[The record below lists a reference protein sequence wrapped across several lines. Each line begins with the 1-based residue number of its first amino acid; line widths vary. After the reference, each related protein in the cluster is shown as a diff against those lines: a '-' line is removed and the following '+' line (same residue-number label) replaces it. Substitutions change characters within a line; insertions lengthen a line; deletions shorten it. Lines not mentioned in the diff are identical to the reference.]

1 VWRSRCR
8 AWFKEVR
15 VCPARQ
21 CPSVLLELLFALI
34 LALLTGLS
42 DPAAAAAPEDRT
54 NVLTYIERGAD
65 AYRMGDL
72 VAATQRWGE
81 AVRLCR
87 LAGDTSRE
95 ADVLARRGEAF
106 QSLGQ
111 LQASAADFEQALRGA
126 ETLGDPVRL
135 AALTGA
141 LGNVYFQAHD
151 FDHSRPLLE
160 RSLSLAEKARLPTIL
175 AATANNL
182 GNLDLANDDVAGAIA
197 SYTASIEAAAGNV
210 PLEVTARINKT
221 RALLRQGHAGGAV
234 TDLESALQRSSD
246 LPATSDTAYSQI
258 AIGRVAYQAQ
268 SRAARAARPNLLAL
282 GEAAL
287 QRSLALADRLH
298 DVRAGS
304 LSDGYL
310 AELYEAEGRAGE
322 AKVLTQRAIF
332 QAQQIDAPDLLYQW
346 DWLEGRLERAAG
358 NREVAIEAYRRAV
371 ANLQAVRQDIPVD
384 YTEGRSSFR
393 EILGPLYLE
402 LADLLLRVAADQ
414 PNAPNVPILLGEAR
428 RTVEFLKTAEIRDYF
443 KDQCLVALESQKVS
457 AANAAQSSRT
467 ATLYPIVLPDRVE
480 LLAAVGN
487 EQYRVTA
494 AISQAS
500 LTAKV
505 RELRRRLE
513 TLGTREFFAPAQE
526 IYDWLIRPLA
536 PFLQAHDVDTL
547 IVVPDGPLRT
557 FPFAALY
564 DGKFFLIEHYA
575 IATELGL
582 TLMDPKPIA
591 RQPINALLSGL
602 SKPTQGYPGLPFVGG
617 ELASLQRMEPAST
630 VLEDEGFRLKRVEDD
645 LQAVPFSVV
654 HIASHAEFSSDP
666 AKTFILTYDGRL
678 TLADLEASVKYRASG
693 DEPLELLTLSACQTA
708 AGDDRAALGLAGVA
722 IKAGARSAV
731 ASLWSINDEA
741 ASRVIT
747 VFYKSLQESNR
758 SKAHALQL
766 AQTALIHDRRFGHPG
781 YWAPFLLIGNWL

>member
-1 VWRSRCR
+1 VPGAGVRLPSALRCLPVL
-8 AWFKEVR
+8 A
-15 VCPARQ
+15 
-21 CPSVLLELLFALI
+21 VLLFVVIPVALSGI
-34 LALLTGLS
+34 SG
-42 DPAAAAAPEDRT
+42 PAAAAATEDRA
-54 NVLTYIERGAD
+54 NALTYIEHGVD

-72 VAATQRWGE
+72 VEATRRWGE
-81 AVRLCR
+81 AIRLCR
-87 LAGDTSRE
+87 LAGDTSGE

-111 LQASAADFEQALRGA
+111 LEASAADFHQALRSA

-135 AALTGA
+135 AALSGA

-151 FDHSRPLLE
+151 FSKARPRLE
-160 RSLSLAEKARLPTIL
+160 RSLSLAEKARSPMIL

-182 GNLDLANDDVAGAIA
+182 GNLDLASDDVADAVA
-197 SYTASIEAAAGNV
+197 AYTESIEAASAAGNV
-210 PLEVTARINKT
+210 PLEVTARINKA
-221 RALLRQGHAGGAV
+221 RALLRQEHLSGAV
-234 TDLESALQRSSD
+234 TDLETALQRTSD

-258 AIGRVAYQAQ
+258 AIGRVAYQALGR
-268 SRAARAARPNLLAL
+268 STRAARPKLTTL
-282 GEAAL
+282 GEAAF

-310 AELYEAEGRAGE
+310 AELYESEGRPGE
-322 AKVLTQRAIF
+322 AEVLTQRAIF
-332 QAQQIDAPDLLYQW
+332 LAQQIDASDLLYRW
-346 DWLEGRLERAAG
+346 NWLDGRLARAAG
-358 NREVAIEAYRRAV
+358 KRDVAIEAYRRAV

-402 LADLLLRVAADQ
+402 LADLLLRAAADQ
-414 PNAPNVPILLGEAR
+414 PNAPDMPVMLGEAR

-443 KDQCLVALESQKVS
+443 KDQCLVPLESQKVT
-457 AANAAQSSRT
+457 AAAAAQSSQT

-480 LLAAVGN
+480 LLVAVAN

-494 AISQAS
+494 AINEAT

-505 RELRRRLE
+505 RDLRRRLE
-513 TLGTREFFAPAQE
+513 TLGTREFFGPAQD
-526 IYDWLIRPLA
+526 IYEWLIRPLE
-536 PFLQAHDVDTL
+536 PFFQAHDVDTL

-557 FPFAALY
+557 VPFAALY
-564 DGKFFLIEHYA
+564 DGKSFLIEHYA

-617 ELASLQRMEPAST
+617 ELALLRRMAATST
-630 VLEDEGFRLKRVEDD
+630 VLEDESFSLKRVEDD

-678 TLADLEASVKYRASG
+678 TLAELETSVKYRSSR

-766 AQTALIHDRRFGHPG
+766 AQTALIHDKRFGHPG

>member
-1 VWRSRCR
+1 MLG
-8 AWFKEVR
+8 AGVR
-15 VCPARQ
+15 VRSALRCLP
-21 CPSVLLELLFALI
+21 VLAELLFAMILGALI
-34 LALLTGLS
+34 GIS
-42 DPAAAAAPEDRT
+42 DPAGAAAPEDRT
-54 NVLTYIERGAD
+54 NALTYIEHGAD

-72 VAATQRWGE
+72 VEATRRWGE
-81 AVRLCR
+81 AIRLCR

-95 ADVLARRGEAF
+95 ADVLAWRGEAF

-111 LQASAADFEQALRGA
+111 LQASAADFERALRSA
-126 ETLGDPVRL
+126 ETLGDLVRL
-135 AALTGA
+135 AALSGA

-151 FDHSRPLLE
+151 FDRARPLLE
-160 RSLSLAEKARLPTIL
+160 RSLSLAGKAQLPTIL
-175 AATANNL
+175 AATTNNL
-182 GNLDLANDDVAGAIA
+182 GNLDLASDDVAGAVA
-197 SYTASIEAAAGNV
+197 AYTESIEAASAAGNV

-221 RALLRQGHAGGAV
+221 RALLRQGRASGAV
-234 TDLESALQRSSD
+234 TDLESALQRTVD
-246 LPATSDTAYSQI
+246 LPATSDTTYSQI

-268 SRAARAARPNLLAL
+268 SRSTRAARAKLLTL
-282 GEAAL
+282 GEAAFR
-287 QRSLALADRLH
+287 RSLALADRLH

-310 AELYEAEGRAGE
+310 AELYASEGRPGEAE
-322 AKVLTQRAIF
+322 VLTRRAIF
-332 QAQQIDAPDLLYQW
+332 LAQQIDAPDLLYRW
-346 DWLEGRLERAAG
+346 DWLDGRLARAAG
-358 NREVAIEAYRRAV
+358 KRDVAIEAYRRAV

-402 LADLLLRVAADQ
+402 LADLLLRAAADQ
-414 PNAPNVPILLGEAR
+414 PNAPDVPMLLGEAR
-428 RTVEFLKTAEIRDYF
+428 RTVEFLKTAEVRDYF
-443 KDQCLVALESQKVS
+443 KDQCLVPLESQKVT
-457 AANAAQSSRT
+457 AANAAQSSQT
-467 ATLYPIVLPDRVE
+467 ATLYPIVLSDRVE
-480 LLAAVGN
+480 LLVAVGN

-494 AISQAS
+494 AISQPT

-513 TLGTREFFAPAQE
+513 TLGTREFFAPAQQIHE
-526 IYDWLIRPLA
+526 WLIRPLE

-557 FPFAALY
+557 VPFAALH
-564 DGKFFLIEHYA
+564 DGKSFLIERYA

-602 SKPTQGYPGLPFVGG
+602 SRPTQGYPGLPFVVG
-617 ELASLQRMEPAST
+617 ELALLQRMAPTST
-630 VLEDEGFRLKRVEDD
+630 VLKDESFSLKRVEDD

-666 AKTFILTYDGRL
+666 ARTFILTYDGRL
-678 TLADLEASVKYRASG
+678 TLADLETSVKYRSSR

-747 VFYKSLQESNR
+747 LFYKSLQDSNR

>member
-1 VWRSRCR
+1 MRSALRCL
-8 AWFKEVR
+8 
-15 VCPARQ
+15 P
-21 CPSVLLELLFALI
+21 VLAELLFAMILGALI
-34 LALLTGLS
+34 GIS
-42 DPAAAAAPEDRT
+42 DPAGAAAPEDRT
-54 NVLTYIERGAD
+54 NALTYIEHGAD

-72 VAATQRWGE
+72 VEATRRWGE
-81 AVRLCR
+81 AIRLCR

-95 ADVLARRGEAF
+95 ADVLAWRGEAF

-111 LQASAADFEQALRGA
+111 LQASAADFERALRSA
-126 ETLGDPVRL
+126 ETLGDLVRL
-135 AALTGA
+135 AALSGA

-151 FDHSRPLLE
+151 FDRARPLLE
-160 RSLSLAEKARLPTIL
+160 RSLSLAGKAQLPTIL
-175 AATANNL
+175 AATTNNL
-182 GNLDLANDDVAGAIA
+182 GNLDLASDDVAGAVA
-197 SYTASIEAAAGNV
+197 AYTESIEAASAAGNV

-221 RALLRQGHAGGAV
+221 RALLRQGRASGAV
-234 TDLESALQRSSD
+234 TDLESALQRTVD
-246 LPATSDTAYSQI
+246 LPATSDTTYSQI

-268 SRAARAARPNLLAL
+268 SRSTRAARAKLLTL
-282 GEAAL
+282 GEAAFR
-287 QRSLALADRLH
+287 RSLALADRLH

-310 AELYEAEGRAGE
+310 AELYASEGRPGEAE
-322 AKVLTQRAIF
+322 VLTRRAIF
-332 QAQQIDAPDLLYQW
+332 LAQQIDAPDLLYRW
-346 DWLEGRLERAAG
+346 DWLDGRLARAAG
-358 NREVAIEAYRRAV
+358 KRDVAIEAYRRAV

-402 LADLLLRVAADQ
+402 LADLLLRAAADQ
-414 PNAPNVPILLGEAR
+414 PNAPDVPMLLGEAR
-428 RTVEFLKTAEIRDYF
+428 RTVEFLKTAEVRDYF
-443 KDQCLVALESQKVS
+443 KDQCLVPLESQKVT
-457 AANAAQSSRT
+457 AANAAQSSQT
-467 ATLYPIVLPDRVE
+467 ATLYPIVLSDRVE
-480 LLAAVGN
+480 LLVAVGN

-494 AISQAS
+494 AISQPT

-513 TLGTREFFAPAQE
+513 TLGTREFFAPAQQIHE
-526 IYDWLIRPLA
+526 WLIRPLE

-557 FPFAALY
+557 VPFAALH
-564 DGKFFLIEHYA
+564 DGKSFLIERYA

-602 SKPTQGYPGLPFVGG
+602 SRPTQGYPGLPFVVG
-617 ELASLQRMEPAST
+617 ELALLQRMAPTST
-630 VLEDEGFRLKRVEDD
+630 VLKDESFSLKRVEDD

-666 AKTFILTYDGRL
+666 ARTFILTYDGRL
-678 TLADLEASVKYRASG
+678 TLADLETSVKYRSSR

-708 AGDDRAALGLAGVA
+708 AGDDWAALGLAGVA

-747 VFYKSLQESNR
+747 LFYKSLQDSNR

>member
-1 VWRSRCR
+1 MLG
-8 AWFKEVR
+8 AGVR
-15 VCPARQ
+15 VRSALRCLP
-21 CPSVLLELLFALI
+21 VLAELLFAMILGALI
-34 LALLTGLS
+34 GIS
-42 DPAAAAAPEDRT
+42 DPAGAAAPEDRT
-54 NVLTYIERGAD
+54 NALTYIEHGAD

-72 VAATQRWGE
+72 VEATRRWGE
-81 AVRLCR
+81 AIRLCR

-95 ADVLARRGEAF
+95 ADVLAWRGEAF

-111 LQASAADFEQALRGA
+111 LQASAADFERALRSA
-126 ETLGDPVRL
+126 ETLGDLVRL
-135 AALTGA
+135 AALSGA

-151 FDHSRPLLE
+151 FDRARPLLE
-160 RSLSLAEKARLPTIL
+160 RSLSLAGKAQLPTIL
-175 AATANNL
+175 AATTNNL
-182 GNLDLANDDVAGAIA
+182 GNLDLASDDVAGAVA
-197 SYTASIEAAAGNV
+197 AYTESIEAASAAGNV

-221 RALLRQGHAGGAV
+221 RALLRQGRASGAV
-234 TDLESALQRSSD
+234 TDLESALQRTVD
-246 LPATSDTAYSQI
+246 LPATSDTTYSQI

-268 SRAARAARPNLLAL
+268 SRSTRAARAKLLTL
-282 GEAAL
+282 GEAAFR
-287 QRSLALADRLH
+287 RSLALADRLH

-310 AELYEAEGRAGE
+310 AELYASEGRPGEAE
-322 AKVLTQRAIF
+322 VLTRRAIF
-332 QAQQIDAPDLLYQW
+332 LAQQIDAPDLLYRW
-346 DWLEGRLERAAG
+346 DWLDGRLARAAG
-358 NREVAIEAYRRAV
+358 KRDVAIEAYRRAV

-402 LADLLLRVAADQ
+402 LADLLLRAAADQ
-414 PNAPNVPILLGEAR
+414 PNAPDVPMLLGEAR
-428 RTVEFLKTAEIRDYF
+428 RTVEFLKTAEVRDYF
-443 KDQCLVALESQKVS
+443 KDQCLVPLESQKVT
-457 AANAAQSSRT
+457 AANAAQSSQT
-467 ATLYPIVLPDRVE
+467 ATLYPIVLSDRVE
-480 LLAAVGN
+480 LLVAVGN

-494 AISQAS
+494 AISQPT

-513 TLGTREFFAPAQE
+513 TLGTREFFAPAQQIHE
-526 IYDWLIRPLA
+526 WLIRPLE

-557 FPFAALY
+557 VPFAALH
-564 DGKFFLIEHYA
+564 DGKSFLIERYA

-602 SKPTQGYPGLPFVGG
+602 SRPTQGYPGLPFVVG
-617 ELASLQRMEPAST
+617 ELALLQRMAPTST
-630 VLEDEGFRLKRVEDD
+630 VLKDESFSLKRVEDD

-666 AKTFILTYDGRL
+666 ARTFILTYDGRL
-678 TLADLEASVKYRASG
+678 TLADLETSVKYRSSR

-708 AGDDRAALGLAGVA
+708 AGDDWAALGLAGVA

-747 VFYKSLQESNR
+747 LFYKSLQDSNR

>member
-1 VWRSRCR
+1 MI
-8 AWFKEVR
+8 
-15 VCPARQ
+15 
-21 CPSVLLELLFALI
+21 LGALI
-34 LALLTGLS
+34 GIS
-42 DPAAAAAPEDRT
+42 DPAGAAAPEDRT
-54 NVLTYIERGAD
+54 NALTYIEHGAD

-72 VAATQRWGE
+72 VEATRRWGE
-81 AVRLCR
+81 AIRLCR

-95 ADVLARRGEAF
+95 ADVLAWRGEAF

-111 LQASAADFEQALRGA
+111 LQASAADFERALRSA
-126 ETLGDPVRL
+126 ETLGDLVRL
-135 AALTGA
+135 AALSGA

-151 FDHSRPLLE
+151 FDRARPLLE
-160 RSLSLAEKARLPTIL
+160 RSLSLAGKAQLPTIL
-175 AATANNL
+175 AATTNNL
-182 GNLDLANDDVAGAIA
+182 GNLDLASDDVAGAVA
-197 SYTASIEAAAGNV
+197 AYTESIEAASAAGNV

-221 RALLRQGHAGGAV
+221 RALLRQGRASGAV
-234 TDLESALQRSSD
+234 TDLESALQRTVD
-246 LPATSDTAYSQI
+246 LPATSDTTYSQI

-268 SRAARAARPNLLAL
+268 SRSTRAARAKLLTL
-282 GEAAL
+282 GEAAFR
-287 QRSLALADRLH
+287 RSLALADRLH

-310 AELYEAEGRAGE
+310 AELYASEGRPGEAE
-322 AKVLTQRAIF
+322 VLTRRAIF
-332 QAQQIDAPDLLYQW
+332 LAQQIDAPDLLYRW
-346 DWLEGRLERAAG
+346 DWLDGRLARAAG
-358 NREVAIEAYRRAV
+358 KRDVAIEAYRRAV

-402 LADLLLRVAADQ
+402 LADLLLRAAADQ
-414 PNAPNVPILLGEAR
+414 PNAPDVPMLLGEAR
-428 RTVEFLKTAEIRDYF
+428 RTVEFLKTAEVRDYF
-443 KDQCLVALESQKVS
+443 KDQCLVPLESQKVT
-457 AANAAQSSRT
+457 AANAAQSSQT
-467 ATLYPIVLPDRVE
+467 ATLYPIVLSDRVE
-480 LLAAVGN
+480 LLVAVGN

-494 AISQAS
+494 AISQPT

-513 TLGTREFFAPAQE
+513 TLGTREFFAPAQQIHE
-526 IYDWLIRPLA
+526 WLIRPLE

-557 FPFAALY
+557 VPFAALH
-564 DGKFFLIEHYA
+564 DGKSFLIERYA

-602 SKPTQGYPGLPFVGG
+602 SRPTQGYPGLPFVVG
-617 ELASLQRMEPAST
+617 ELALLQRMAPTST
-630 VLEDEGFRLKRVEDD
+630 VLKDESFSLKRVEDD

-666 AKTFILTYDGRL
+666 ARTFILTYDGRL
-678 TLADLEASVKYRASG
+678 TLADLETSVKYRSSR

-708 AGDDRAALGLAGVA
+708 AGDDWAALGLAGVA

-747 VFYKSLQESNR
+747 LFYKSLQDSNR